1 MKWFDDKYLVTA
13 VATIIFLLLIIT
25 LVLIKNSPHCEICG
39 CVRFAKDCHS
49 FCKPFGHEMSAV
61 CQHVC
66 VRPR

>member
-1 MKWFDDKYLVTA
+1 MKWFDDKYLVVA
-13 VATIIFLLLIIT
+13 VVSLIVVMLGLTLFL
-25 LVLIKNSPHCEICG
+25 VNSAPHCEICG

-49 FCKPFGHEMSAV
+49 FCKSFGHEMPAV